1 MGVILIGISDYYFV
15 YIIRNKIG
23 NENKEYVFIKYR
35 DIKYV
40 NEFVFFLDLVLIN
53 WNWILNFD

>member
-40 NEFVFFLDLVLIN
+40 NEFVFFFDLVLIN